1 MRVLTVI
8 SEIIHRV
15 ESAGIAGVKK
25 ADLKKEFGKE
35 CDEALERLSREEKI
49 FIEKKGVAYFAWSRE
64 NYILHLTENDPKF
77 KLMLNM
83 LVGVSHSV
91 ARLKDHTQNLR
102 EEMERISLQD
112 NSSHAIDFEKV
123 FDKCLREAGT
133 SIGWTPF
140 SKVREK
146 ICQTQDLPKEKFY
159 ALASDL
165 VEKHHNKYEVSS
177 GGQEGV
183 IVRGMVHGFVRAV

>member
-1 MRVLTVI
+1 MKEEVLQSI
-8 SEIIHRV
+8 G
-15 ESAGIAGVKK
+15 SAGVQGIKK
-25 ADLKKEFGKE
+25 AELKKTFGKE
-35 CDEALERLSREEKI
+35 SDDILEGLAREEKI
-49 FIEKKGVAYFAWSRE
+49 FIEKKGAAYFVWTRD

-77 KLMLNM
+77 KLILNM

-112 NSSHAIDFEKV
+112 DEGRISDFETV

-146 ICQTQDLPKEKFY
+146 ICQAGDLSRERFY
-159 ALASDL
+159 LLAGDL
-165 VEKHHNKYEVSS
+165 VERNRDKYEIST
-177 GGQEGV
+177 GGQEGIV
-183 IVRGMVHGFVRAV
+183 IRGMVHGFVRSV

>member
-1 MRVLTVI
+1 MI
-8 SEIIHRV
+8 DEILHSV
-15 ESAGIAGVKK
+15 ESTGIGGAKK
-25 ADLKKEFGKE
+25 ADLKKTFGKE
-35 CDEALERLSREEKI
+35 CEEVLDKLIREEKV
-49 FIEKKGVAYFAWSRE
+49 FVEKKGVAYYAWTKE

-77 KLMLNM
+77 KLILNM

-102 EEMERISLQD
+102 EDMERISLQEE
-112 NSSHAIDFEKV
+112 NPAVDFENV

-146 ICQTQDLPKEKFY
+146 ICQERDLSREKFY
-159 ALASDL
+159 LLASDL
-165 VEKHHNKYEVSS
+165 VERHREKYELSS

-183 IVRGMVHGFVRAV
+183 ILRGMVHGFVRTV

>member
-1 MRVLTVI
+1 MFMIEEVL
-8 SEIIHRV
+8 HKV
-15 ESAGIAGVKK
+15 ESAGIEGIKK
-25 ADLKKEFGKE
+25 ADLKKAFGKE
-35 CDEALERLSREEKI
+35 FDDILENLRREERV
-49 FIEKKGVAYFAWSRE
+49 FIEKKGIAYFVWTRE

-102 EEMERISLQD
+102 EEMERISLQES
-112 NSSHAIDFEKV
+112 NPYTDFENV

-146 ICQTQDLPKEKFY
+146 ICQTQDLSKERFY
-159 ALASDL
+159 SLASDL
-165 VEKHHNKYEVSS
+165 VERHHDKYEIST
-177 GGQEGV
+177 GGQEGIV
-183 IVRGMVHGFVRAV
+183 IRGMMHGFVRTV

>member
-1 MRVLTVI
+1 MKQ
-8 SEIIHRV
+8 EIFVSV
-15 ESAGIAGVKK
+15 ESAGLAGAKK
-25 ADLKKEFGKE
+25 AELKKAFGKGF
-35 CDEALERLSREEKI
+35 DEELERLVREEKV
-49 FIEKKGVAYFAWSRE
+49 FVEKKGVAYFVWTKE

-77 KLMLNM
+77 KLILNM

-102 EEMERISLQD
+102 EEMERISLQESGQD
-112 NSSHAIDFEKV
+112 LEFESA

-146 ICQTQDLPKEKFY
+146 ICQARDLSREKFY
-159 ALASDL
+159 LLASDL
-165 VEKHHNKYEVSS
+165 VERNREKYELSS
-177 GGQEGV
+177 GGQEGI
-183 IVRGMVHGFVRAV
+183 IVRGMMHGFVRTV

>member
-1 MRVLTVI
+1 MI
-8 SEIIHRV
+8 DEILHSV
-15 ESAGIAGVKK
+15 ESTGIAGAKK
-25 ADLKKEFGKE
+25 ADLKKTFGKG
-35 CDEALERLSREEKI
+35 CDEALENLIRNEKV
-49 FIEKKGVAYFAWSRE
+49 FIEKKGVAYYVWTKE

-77 KLMLNM
+77 KLILNM

-102 EEMERISLQD
+102 EEMERISLQEGSNQD
-112 NSSHAIDFEKV
+112 ADFENA

-146 ICQTQDLPKEKFY
+146 ICQTRDLSREKFY
-159 ALASDL
+159 SLASDL
-165 VEKHHNKYEVSS
+165 VENHREKYELSS
-177 GGQEGV
+177 GGQEGIV
-183 IVRGMVHGFVRAV
+183 VRGMLHGFVRTV

>member
-1 MRVLTVI
+1 MI
-8 SEIIHRV
+8 EEILPKV
-15 ESAGIAGVKK
+15 ESAGVVGIKK

-35 CDEALERLSREEKI
+35 CDETLEKLAKEEKV
-49 FIEKKGVAYFAWSRE
+49 FIEKKGVAYFAWTRE

-77 KLMLNM
+77 KLILNM

-102 EEMERISLQD
+102 EDMERITLQENSQD
-112 NSSHAIDFEKV
+112 NDFENV

-140 SKVREK
+140 SKIREK
-146 ICQTQDLPKEKFY
+146 ICQTRDLSKEKFY
-159 ALASDL
+159 LLANDL
-165 VEKHHNKYEVSS
+165 VERHRDKYEVSS
-177 GGQEGV
+177 GGPEGIV
-183 IVRGMVHGFVRAV
+183 IRGMVHGFVRNV

>member
-1 MRVLTVI
+1 MIEEVL
-8 SEIIHRV
+8 HKV
-15 ESAGIAGVKK
+15 ESAGIEGIKK
-25 ADLKKEFGKE
+25 ADLKKAFGKE
-35 CDEALERLSREEKI
+35 FDDILENLRREERV
-49 FIEKKGVAYFAWSRE
+49 FIEKKGIAYFVWTRE

-102 EEMERISLQD
+102 EEMERISLQES
-112 NSSHAIDFEKV
+112 NPYTDFENV

-146 ICQTQDLPKEKFY
+146 ICQTQDLSKERFY
-159 ALASDL
+159 SLASDL
-165 VEKHHNKYEVSS
+165 VERHHDKYEIST
-177 GGQEGV
+177 GGQEGIV
-183 IVRGMVHGFVRAV
+183 IRGMMHGFVRTV

>member
-1 MRVLTVI
+1 MI
-8 SEIIHRV
+8 EEILHRA
-15 ESAGIAGVKK
+15 ESTGITGIKK

-35 CDEALERLSREEKI
+35 CDDILENLKKEEKI
-49 FIEKKGVAYFAWSRE
+49 FIEKKGVAYFVWTRE

-102 EEMERISLQD
+102 EEMERISLQE
-112 NSSHAIDFEKV
+112 SAAPYTDFENV

-146 ICQTQDLPKEKFY
+146 ICLTQDLSKEKFY
-159 ALASDL
+159 SLASDL
-165 VEKHHNKYEVSS
+165 VEKHHDKYELST
-177 GGQEGV
+177 GGQEGI
-183 IVRGMVHGFVRAV
+183 IVRGMMHGFVRCV

>member
-1 MRVLTVI
+1 MI
-8 SEIIHRV
+8 EEILERIGSTGV
-15 ESAGIAGVKK
+15 QGVKK

-35 CDEALERLSREEKI
+35 SDGILEKLAKGEKV
-49 FIEKKGVAYFAWSRE
+49 FIEKKGVAYYVWTRE
-64 NYILHLTENDPKF
+64 NYIIHLTENDPKF
-77 KLMLNM
+77 KLVLNM

-112 NSSHAIDFEKV
+112 EPSRGADFENA

-146 ICQTQDLPKEKFY
+146 ICQSHDISREKFY
-159 ALASDL
+159 TLAGDL
-165 VEKHHNKYEVSS
+165 VEKHHDKYEVST
-177 GGQEGV
+177 GGQEGIV
-183 IVRGMVHGFVRAV
+183 IRGMVHGFVRTV

>member
-1 MRVLTVI
+1 MRVLSVI
-8 SEIIHRV
+8 SEIIRRV
-15 ESAGIAGVKK
+15 ESAGITGVKK
-25 ADLKKEFGKE
+25 TDLKKEFGKE
-35 CDEALERLSREEKI
+35 CDEVLERLSQEEKA
-49 FIEKKGVAYFAWSRE
+49 FIEKKGVAYFVWSRE

-102 EEMERISLQD
+102 EEMERMSLQD
-112 NSSHAIDFEKV
+112 NPSYTIDFEKV
-123 FDKCLREAGT
+123 FDKCLREGGT
-133 SIGWTPF
+133 SIGWTSF

-177 GGQEGV
+177 GGREG
-183 IVRGMVHGFVRAV
+183 ILIRGMVHGFVRAV